1 MTRSRMNCLLVA
13 TFALCFTMTSFSQA
27 AEKRTFSVAVQTPAT
42 NYAVH
47 IENVYHA
54 GDKIWVLAR
63 VKKIG
68 DIGGA
73 AITTVKDKVT
83 IEATDGDVVT
93 YIVGKSWNWEDPKS
107 YKYVSD
113 KEMDALLAKQK
124 KAGRLKQLYK
134 RSARGTKK
142 AR

>member
-13 TFALCFTMTSFSQA
+13 TFTLCFTMTSFSQA
-27 AEKRTFSVAVQTPAT
+27 AEKRTFSVALQTPAT
-42 NYAVH
+42 NYTVH
-47 IENVYHA
+47 IEKVYHA
-54 GDKIWVLAR
+54 GDEIWVLAR

-83 IEATDGDVVT
+83 IEAPAGKVVT
-93 YIVGKSWNWEDPKS
+93 YIVGKSWNWEDPKG

-113 KEMDALLAKQK
+113 KDMNALLAKQK
-124 KAGRLKQLYK
+124 KVGKLQQLYA
-134 RSARGTKK
+134 RSDRGKKK
-142 AR
+142 AK

>member
-1 MTRSRMNCLLVA
+1 MNRPQL
-13 TFALCFTMTSFSQA
+13 TSFLVIAFVFSLVLTGIARA

-42 NYAVH
+42 NYTVH

-68 DIGGA
+68 DFGGQ

-83 IEATDGDVVT
+83 IDAPAGDVVT

-124 KAGRLKQLYK
+124 KDGKFKQLYK
-134 RSARGTKK
+134 RSAREKKK